1 MRPAGDPV
9 IAGAGLLG
17 VDQQRKGTPPG
28 DRREIGDAEHGRRIG
43 RPVDTVAVEVPAI
56 GGLPHAGEDVFEI
69 EIGPGLLYRSAVG
82 VGGRTVRNRA
92 RSRRL
97 AGVAAAQD
105 RYRQALLR

>member
-17 VDQQRKGTPPG
+17 VDQQRKGAPPS

-43 RPVDTVAVEVPAI
+43 RPVDTVAVEVPTI

-69 EIGPGLLYRSAVG
+69 EIGPGLLHRSAVG
-82 VGGRTVRNRA
+82 VGVGRFEIEHARGALRARLRRRTVIGK
-92 RSRRL
+92 L
-97 AGVAAAQD
+97 F
-105 RYRQALLR
+105 